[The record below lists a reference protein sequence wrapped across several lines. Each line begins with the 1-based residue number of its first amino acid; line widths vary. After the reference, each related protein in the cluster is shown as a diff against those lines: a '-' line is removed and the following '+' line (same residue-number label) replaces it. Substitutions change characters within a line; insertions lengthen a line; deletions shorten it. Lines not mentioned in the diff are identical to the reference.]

1 MISPYC
7 VYMPISTILTT
18 DKCNTICFIS
28 IFLTIMES

>member
-18 DKCNTICFIS
+18 NKNDTIRFIS
-28 IFLTIMES
+28 IFLTIMET